1 MMRWKT
7 VRTVLGKEL
16 RETARDR
23 RTLFMMLV
31 LPTLLYPAI
40 LVLVQQ
46 LAIFGQR
53 QLSAEPAKV
62 AVSGADGGLVR
73 FLDADSAIRVFGA
86 ESATVAAVREGRV
99 EAAVVIGAARSATGP
114 AGSASGG
121 SSSADS
127 ASSGSAS
134 AATASSESAS
144 AGSGSAGSPSGDS
157 AAAGSASAASS
168 TGSSSAASSGASR
181 GAEMGRDVGTREA
194 RIFYDA
200 SDDRSRRAQEL
211 AGRRL
216 DAWGDS
222 LLAVRLRGAG
232 LPASFAAP
240 LAVADSSVAT
250 AEEAGGYALGRFLP
264 LILVMMTLLGAFY
277 PAIDMAAGEKERG
290 TLETLLTAPVPASEI
305 VAGKFAAVA
314 LIGLAAAVANLASM
328 LLTFQSG
335 LFRFGPVTQI
345 RFTLPAG
352 AALLVFVALIP
363 LSVLFAA
370 TFLGLAVRAQSF
382 KEAQNA
388 LTPAQLAA
396 TLPLFVVTLPGI
408 DFTPALSVVPVVG
421 VAMFFRE
428 LMSGGAALVP
438 SVLSVLATIVY
449 AGLALVF
456 AARSFGREEVLFGGG
471 SGDAAAR
478 GGGWGGRMRGW
489 RAAERG
495 VPLPAEAMVFIAAV
509 ALLYFHVG
517 TRLQGGDGETGLLIS
532 QWLLLGGVAVAFAAL
547 GPYDVRKTL
556 ALRAPQPRALAAAA
570 LIALGGIPVGW
581 AIVWLEMQLFQGGN
595 LQSMSYLQEML
606 TATDTRRAMWL
617 LFVAAVTPAVCEE
630 LVFRGVLLQSL
641 SREERAWRAVLISAA
656 VFGAFHLSFESAL
669 RFLPTAWIGLLM
681 GWVVWHSRSL
691 FASMLMHF
699 LNNAFVVVLL
709 WQPAVQRL
717 AFRGEELA
725 WPTVMGGAVLLALG
739 LALLPRRAAPPI
751 SSSASAT
758 GEQSW

>member
-7 VRTVLGKEL
+7 VRTVLAKEL
-16 RETARDR
+16 RETVRDR

-53 QLSAEPAKV
+53 QLSAEPARV
-62 AVSGADGGLVR
+62 AVAGADAGLVR
-73 FLDADSAIRVFGA
+73 FLDADSSIRVFGA

-99 EAAVVIGAARSATGP
+99 EAAVVIGAVPS
-114 AGSASGG
+114 AGSASAG
-121 SSSADS
+121 SAPGRSESADS
-127 ASSGSAS
+127 TAAG
-134 AATASSESAS
+134 ATAAESAS
-144 AGSGSAGSPSGDS
+144 AGSVSAESAGST
-157 AAAGSASAASS
+157 AAGSNPDGSASAASPS
-168 TGSSSAASSGASR
+168 TEQIAGSRA
-181 GAEMGRDVGTREA
+181 DVGTRDV
-194 RIFYDA
+194 RILFDA

-211 AGRRL
+211 AYRRL

-222 LLAVRLRGAG
+222 LLAIRLRGAG
-232 LPASFAAP
+232 LPSSFAAP

-335 LFRFGPVTQI
+335 IFRFGTVTQI

-352 AALLVFVALIP
+352 AALLVFLALIP

-396 TLPLFVVTLPGI
+396 TLPLFIVTLPGI
-408 DFTPALSVVPVVG
+408 DFTPALAVVPVVG

-428 LMSGGAALVP
+428 LMSGGAPLLP
-438 SVLSVLATIVY
+438 SVLAVLATVGY
-449 AGLALVF
+449 AALALVF

-471 SGDAAAR
+471 SGDAAAK
-478 GGGWGGRMRGW
+478 GGGWGDRLRGW

-517 TRLQGGDGETGLLIS
+517 TRLQGGNGETGLLIS
-532 QWLLLGGVAVAFAAL
+532 QWLLLGGAAVAFAAL

-556 ALRAPQPRALAAAA
+556 ALRAPEPRALAAATM
-570 LIALGGIPVGW
+570 IALGGIPVGW
-581 AIVWLEMQLFQGGN
+581 AIVWLEMQLFEGGN
-595 LQSMSYLQEML
+595 LQSLSYLQEML

-617 LFVAAVTPAVCEE
+617 LFVAALTPAICEE

-641 SREERAWRAVLISAA
+641 SREERMGRAVLLSAA
-656 VFGAFHLSFESAL
+656 VFGAFHLSFETAL

-681 GWVVWHSRSL
+681 GYVVWHSRSI

-717 AFRGEELA
+717 AFQGDELA